1 VDWAENYAILLSV
14 FNLSKDDIKK
24 STIPFLNGLLNS
36 ISKIAELKQ
45 RLNGGGCPLLGTGT
59 ASEDVHNSNS
69 DTGGQMR
76 APTMSE
82 IENFFGG

>member
-1 VDWAENYAILLSV
+1 MDWAENYAILLSV

-59 ASEDVHNSNS
+59 ASEDSQQQQRH
-69 DTGGQMR
+69 GGANE

>member
-1 VDWAENYAILLSV
+1 MDWAENYAILLSV

-36 ISKIAELKQ
+36 LSTISELKQ
-45 RLNGGGCPLLGTGT
+45 RLNGGGCPLLGIGT
-59 ASEDVHNSNS
+59 ASEDSQQQQRHRGANE
-69 DTGGQMR
+69 

>member
-24 STIPFLNGLLNS
+24 STLPFLNGLLNS
-36 ISKIAELKQ
+36 LPKIAELN
-45 RLNGGGCPLLGTGT
+45 RSLNGGGRCPLLGTGT
-59 ASEDVHNSNS
+59 ASEDSQQQQRH
-69 DTGGQMR
+69 GGANE